1 MEYYIQ
7 GICET
12 STCALS
18 SSAPVDRVT
27 FDPKQKIGDCKLSLL
42 KLTIN
47 WLWKEN
53 YCNLIVF

>member
-1 MEYYIQ
+1 MENYIQ

-27 FDPKQKIGDCKLSLL
+27 FDPKQKIGDCKLSLQ

-47 WLWKEN
+47 WL
-53 YCNLIVF
+53 

>member
-1 MEYYIQ
+1 MENYILW
-7 GICET
+7 ICET

-27 FDPKQKIGDCKLSLL
+27 FDPKQKIGNCKLSLQ

-47 WLWKEN
+47 WL
-53 YCNLIVF
+53 